1 VIFSALVTSNYPQFL
16 ALFVLIFVQL
26 VYTVASIFLFD
37 YFNLWIPL
45 FASVVSCFATYIIFI
60 SFQLTLKDYMNVQL
74 EKERQFL
81 FDVEE
86 LKNNFLS
93 LISHDLKTPIAKI
106 QAICD
111 RMLAEAPSSTITGD
125 VTSLREEASE
135 LHRYIQTILQITRVE
150 SRDFRIKKDASDIN
164 EIISTAVG
172 KLQVLAKNKKID
184 LVLDLEPMFLIE
196 VDAVLM
202 REVVLNLIENAIKY
216 TQEGGRVV
224 VSSREIEDQV
234 YVMVEDNGPGV
245 PKEEQERI
253 FDKFYRGELGKNQ
266 PKGSG
271 LGLYL
276 VKYFVELHSGKIIFD
291 SEPKRGTKVGFRLP
305 LADEPGILKGTNDE
319 AVS

>member
-1 VIFSALVTSNYPQFL
+1 V
-16 ALFVLIFVQL
+16 
-26 VYTVASIFLFD
+26 
-37 YFNLWIPL
+37 PL
-45 FASVVSCFATYIIFI
+45 TASVVSSFATYIIFI
-60 SFQLTLKDYMNVQL
+60 SFQLTLKDYMNLQL

-111 RMLAEAPSSTITGD
+111 RMLAEAHDTSVTGD
-125 VTSLREEASE
+125 VTALREEATE
-135 LHRYIQTILQITRVE
+135 LHRYIHTILQITRVE

-164 EIISTAVG
+164 EIISTVAG
-172 KLQVLAKNKKID
+172 KLQVLAKNKKIE

-216 TQEGGRVV
+216 TQEGGRVTI
-224 VSSREIEDQV
+224 SSREIEDQV

-253 FDKFYRGELGKNQ
+253 FDKFYRGESGKSQ

-276 VKYFVELHSGKIIFD
+276 VKYFIELHRGKIIFE

-305 LADEPGILKGTNDE
+305 LADDATGEGEKNE